1 MAVCVN
7 VGLSGCHDAM
17 TYRRW
22 KIWQEV
28 DKWQYSCL
36 FSLMDSVQSMLCCT
50 NKIITCFIINKHTN
64 TDTDVGEKEKVTAS
78 RREKALYWDYT
89 GPPLKPAVQE
99 MWGGVPSQFTDSQRL
114 WRRQVQTK
122 ELWGVLGGDSVNK
135 TGVSWAWLHVIVI
148 LDDNL
153 QIKLPWE
160 VNSVSEQEW
169 EWEENSYEAILFQ
182 SWTQRTERTTVK
194 FS

>member
-1 MAVCVN
+1 MLMVVCVN
-7 VGLSGCHDAM
+7 VGLSGCRDAM
-17 TYRRW
+17 TYLRW
-22 KIWQEV
+22 KIGHKV

-78 RREKALYWDYT
+78 WREK
-89 GPPLKPAVQE
+89 P
-99 MWGGVPSQFTDSQRL
+99 FTETTPVLLLNQQYRRCGEAYRL
-114 WRRQVQTK
+114 THRGHKCRRRSCWR
-122 ELWGVLGGDSVNK
+122 VLGGDSVNR

-160 VNSVSEQEW
+160 VNSVSEQ
-169 EWEENSYEAILFQ
+169 A
-182 SWTQRTERTTVK
+182 
-194 FS
+194 